1 MDSAAH
7 PDLRALTQ
15 RSTMPQRS
23 VERVEG
29 VVVRG
34 HGVASGTGATS
45 PFAAG
50 TIDLQAP
57 HLAARGVDLSAYHH
71 ATINLD
77 IDPFALRLVVPRWT
91 LEGVEWTDVHE
102 AETFSFVECT
112 LTHRGRT
119 VDALVYHPHPE
130 TKPMHHQPG
139 TVVELLAPLLPGLG
153 YGDVLTFAPAVGQGE
168 LRRQE

>member
-1 MDSAAH
+1 M
-7 PDLRALTQ
+7 
-15 RSTMPQRS
+15 STSS

-50 TIDLQAP
+50 TIELQAP
-57 HLAARGVDLSAYHH
+57 HLAARGVDLSGFHT

-77 IDPFALRLVVPRWT
+77 ISPFALNLLAPRWT
-91 LEGVEWTDVHE
+91 VEGVEWTDVHG

-112 LTHRGRT
+112 VTHERRE
-119 VDALVYHPHPE
+119 VAALVYHPHPE
-130 TKPMHHQPG
+130 TKPMHHQPA

-153 YGDVLTFAPAVGQGE
+153 YGDRLGFAPARGQAE
-168 LRRQE
+168 LVEGQPA